1 MRRIWIFFLCA
12 LLLTTA
18 VSAAGYVTKLDSAAI
33 VSEDGTCQIT
43 LVVQLTL
50 DSAPSELRF
59 PLPANARDI
68 TLNGSSAKT
77 SKSDQIRWV
86 ELSNLITSAGNHT
99 FTLHYTLPD
108 CVRMQEDDTLLL
120 ELELLSGFDYPIDFM
135 DFTVTLPGDLD
146 ATPVFSSTYH
156 PASVELMMSYTMEN
170 GVLTGSFKEGLK
182 DHESLTM
189 TMAVPDSLFPR
200 VVVRHWTI
208 STDDLA
214 MYALALLALLYW
226 LIFLRAGIP
235 HRVRRTQPPEGLT
248 AGEIGCCLIGQG
260 VDFTAMVLSWAQM
273 GYLSIDLDRNRR
285 LLLRK
290 RMDMGNERSDFEVR
304 CFKTLFGGRRTVD
317 GSSEHYARLGR
328 KAALTIPRAGNYFRR
343 SSGNPYL
350 FRCIGAAIGIFCGIS
365 FASAYAEDTT
375 WQVIF
380 SLLLVP
386 LGVLTCWKLQS
397 ATRCL
402 HLRHKNAYLPAFFLG
417 SVWVVLSVLAHEV
430 NVAIFM
436 ITIQLLVGLAGAYG
450 GRRTELGKQSMSQIL
465 GLRRYL
471 RRLEPTQMQ
480 QLLQSD
486 PDYYFTMAP
495 YAIAMGVDKVFARA
509 FGDRK
514 LPSCP
519 YLTISSDDRL
529 TARQWNDL
537 LRQAVS
543 ILDER
548 QKPALLQRIRKK

>member
-33 VSEDGTCQIT
+33 VSEDGSCQIT

-50 DSAPSELRF
+50 DSAPSDLHF
-59 PLPANARDI
+59 PLPTNARDI

-77 SKSDQIRWV
+77 SKSDQLRWV
-86 ELSNLITSAGNHT
+86 ELGSVITSAGSHT

-108 CVRMQEDDTLLL
+108 CVSVQEDDTMLL

-135 DFTVTLPGDLD
+135 DFTVTLPGAVDD
-146 ATPVFSSTYH
+146 IPTFSSTYH
-156 PASVELMMSYTMEN
+156 PASVDTMMTYTVEN
-170 GVLTGSFKEGLK
+170 GVISGSFTEGLK

-189 TMAVPDSLFPR
+189 TMRVPATLFPR
-200 VVVRHWTI
+200 LVIRRWSI

-214 MYALALLALLYW
+214 MYALAVLALLYW
-226 LIFLRAGIP
+226 LIFLRSGIP
-235 HRVRRTQPPEGLT
+235 QHTRCTQPPEGLT
-248 AGEIGCCLIGQG
+248 AGEIGCCLTGQG

-285 LLLRK
+285 LRLRK

-304 CFKTLFGGRRTVD
+304 CFRTLFGGRRIVD

-350 FRCIGAAIGIFCGIS
+350 FRCIGASIGIFSGIS
-365 FASAYAEDTT
+365 FASAFASDTV

-380 SLLLVP
+380 GLLLAP
-386 LGVLTCWKLQS
+386 LGVLTCWKIQS
-397 ATRCL
+397 AARCL
-402 HLRHKNAYLPAFFLG
+402 HLRHRHGFFPALLLG
-417 SVWVVLSVLAHEV
+417 TVWVVLSVLAHEV
-430 NVAIFM
+430 NVAVFM
-436 ITIQLLVGLAGAYG
+436 IVIQLLVGLAGAYG

-471 RRLEPTQMQ
+471 RRADSTQMQ
-480 QLLQSD
+480 QLLLTN
-486 PDYYFTMAP
+486 PDYYFSMVP
-495 YAIAMGVDKVFARA
+495 YAIAMGVDKSFARA
-509 FGDRK
+509 FGSQK
-514 LPSCP
+514 LPACP
-519 YLTISSDDRL
+519 YLTIRSGEGL

-548 QKPALLQRIRKK
+548 QKPALLQRIRRK